1 MIFLVVCLRKYHS
14 HPAKASHLT
23 QENDPARKSKV
34 NEPLIIDVRG
44 LKCPLPVL
52 KTAKRM
58 EPLPAGAGVIV
69 LTTDPMA
76 ALDIPHFC
84 REKGHRLV
92 AQTETEDGLKFLLE
106 KAV

>member
-1 MIFLVVCLRKYHS
+1 M
-14 HPAKASHLT
+14 
-23 QENDPARKSKV
+23 
-34 NEPLIIDVRG
+34 NEPIVIDVRG

-52 KTAKRM
+52 KAAKRM
-58 EPLPAGAGVIV
+58 EPLPAGAAVIV

-76 ALDIPHFC
+76 AVDIPHFC

-92 AQTETEDGLKFLLE
+92 GRTEFENGLKFVLQ